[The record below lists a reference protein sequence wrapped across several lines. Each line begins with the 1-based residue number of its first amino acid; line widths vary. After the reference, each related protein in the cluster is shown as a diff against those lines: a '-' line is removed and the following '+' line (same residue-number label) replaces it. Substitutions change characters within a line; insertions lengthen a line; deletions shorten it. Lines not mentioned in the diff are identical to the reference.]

1 MNGQVA
7 SIADLPAEI
16 RIFPLD
22 GVVLP
27 PRGVLPLNIFEPRYL
42 AMVRDAMATDRLIGM
57 VQPRGDAQA
66 DKPPLYAV
74 GGLGRITQFSD
85 TGDGRFLIALT
96 GLIRFRIIEEV
107 AVATPYRQV
116 RADYSGFAEDWGPA
130 PALSAAERHA
140 LEAGMQSY
148 LEAQGLSADWDA
160 VRAADDE
167 SLINTLS
174 LVCPFSGG
182 ERQALLEAATLSG
195 RADIL
200 TTLMAL
206 ASPGGAS
213 PVLQ

>member
-1 MNGQVA
+1 MTEQVA
-7 SIADLPAEI
+7 APADLPATI
-16 RIFPLD
+16 RIFPLE

-42 AMVRDAMATDRLIGM
+42 ALVKDAMATDRLIGM
-57 VQPRGDAQA
+57 IQPRGDREVERPA
-66 DKPPLYAV
+66 LYQV

-96 GLIRFRIIEEV
+96 GVIRFRIVDELPV
-107 AVATPYRQV
+107 TTPYRQV
-116 RADYSGFAEDWGPA
+116 RVDYSEFTEDWGAP
-130 PALSAAERHA
+130 PALSAAERQA

-167 SLINTLS
+167 SLVNTLA
-174 LVCPFSGG
+174 LVCPFASG
-182 ERQALLEAATLSG
+182 ERQALLEAASLAH
-195 RADIL
+195 RADTL

-206 ASPGGAS
+206 AVPGGAP